1 MSIAAERVAPARR
14 GKDRHPALGAVVV
27 AAVAAFLFF
36 AYSFW
41 WPAAVDHVRAWA
53 IGGDTWMAT
62 TAAIYVSHG
71 AYQEVYWGSPSYF
84 ALPLSAIILAP
95 AVRLGQELGL
105 VNGYPY
111 LLPKPTMWWV
121 VGPWTLLWGSIPVLY
136 AVRAVAWV
144 AGARRQLW
152 ALQVATAL
160 IVVVPCAV
168 WGHFE
173 DSLAVAGVL
182 LAVRAKLQDRYLLA
196 AVLLGLAICSKQWA
210 IIAVPFLLFTAPQGS
225 RLRLTAVAA
234 VLPILLVAEPLAA
247 HPHVTLRALLIQP
260 TPPLAGHHIG
270 HGSLLAALGPAGDRV
285 ARIVTVLLAGGL
297 ACWVAVRRTR
307 WLYPTMALGL
317 LLRPLLEPFLFGY
330 YLCPGI
336 ELAVVAMVIHRR
348 RVDGWLALLCACPVI
363 WAIPNARGSDLTWWA
378 GELILLGVCAFGF
391 WRLAREERLAA
402 QAGAPSVAT
411 AELPAARA
419 LEPQAS

>member
-1 MSIAAERVAPARR
+1 MADQAAPANPL
-14 GKDRHPALGAVVV
+14 KDPHPARGALIVGILV
-27 AAVAAFLFF
+27 AALYL
-36 AYSFW
+36 AYSLW
-41 WPAAVDHVRAWA
+41 WPAVVDHVQAWS

-71 AYQEVYWGSPSYF
+71 AYQEVYWGSPGYF

-95 AVRLGQELGL
+95 VVRLGQAVGL
-105 VNGYPY
+105 VNGYPF

-121 VGPWTLLWGSIPVLY
+121 VGPWTLLWGAMPVLY
-136 AVRAVAWV
+136 AARAVAWA
-144 AGARRQLW
+144 AGARRHLL

-160 IVVVPCAV
+160 IVVVPCAA

-196 AVLLGLAICSKQWA
+196 AILLGLAICSKQWA
-210 IIAVPFLLFTAPQGS
+210 VIAVPFLLFTAPRGS
-225 RLRLTAVAA
+225 RLRLTAIAA
-234 VLPILLVAEPLAA
+234 VLPILLVAEPLAL
-247 HPHVTLRALLIQP
+247 HPHVTLRALLLQP

-285 ARIVTVLLAGGL
+285 ARIVTVLLAGGV
-297 ACWVAVRRTR
+297 ACWVAVRRPR
-307 WLYPTMALGL
+307 WLYPTLTLGL

-336 ELAVVAMVIHRR
+336 ELAVVAMIIHRR
-348 RVDGWLALLCACPVI
+348 RVDAWLALLCACPVI
-363 WAIPNARGSDLTWWA
+363 WAMPNARGSNLTWWA

-391 WRLAREERLAA
+391 WRLAREERIAA
-402 QAGAPSVAT
+402 QAAAPSVAMP
-411 AELPAARA
+411 ELPAAQA